1 MDSWLDQPIQ
11 ARGPV
16 ESWLA
21 KVDASIGKTLKR
33 FVKMALESFAIKNRM
48 RWITAYPA
56 QIVLA
61 VIQQQWA
68 KEIENILTEPNVI
81 VNKSSALKLIESKV
95 HEQMHALQEILW
107 TEMGTST
114 RNSVGNIIRA
124 LIYARDITGAL
135 IADNVQNP

>member
-1 MDSWLDQPIQ
+1 MNSWLDQPIQ

-33 FVKMALESFAIKNRM
+33 FVKMALESFAAKNRM
-48 RWITAYPA
+48 KWITAYPA

-61 VIQQQWA
+61 VMQQQWA
-68 KEIENILTEPNVI
+68 KEIENILSEPN
-81 VNKSSALKLIESKV
+81 VNKSSDLKCIESKV
-95 HEQMHALQEILW
+95 HEQMHELQKILW
-107 TEMGTST
+107 TEIGTST

-124 LIYARDITGAL
+124 LIYARDITAAL
-135 IADNVQNP
+135 IAHKVQNS